1 MKQVLLFSI
10 SILLI
15 SICFA
20 QKKQKAAPDNE
31 DSILLSKTKYRLVG
45 PFRGGRSGTVCG
57 DYNDKNTFYFGAT
70 GGGVWKTQDGG
81 SNWQNIS
88 DKFFGGSIGS
98 VAVAPSNSSII
109 YVGEGESTLRNN
121 VSEGHGMWRS
131 DDGGRNWKH
140 IGLDDSRHIMRI
152 VIHPTNPDIVWV
164 AALGHLFG
172 PSDERGIYKTIDG
185 GKTWKRVLY
194 SDDTSGGAELVM
206 EPGNPAVLYAA
217 TWTVKRTPYS
227 LESGGKG
234 SALWKSTD
242 GGETW
247 KKLNDKKGFPGNTIL
262 GNIGIAVSPA
272 NPERVFALVESS
284 KGGLYRSDDGGETW
298 NLESTDANIR
308 QRAWYF
314 SKIYCDPK
322 NAEKVYGLNVNMYSS
337 SDGGKTFKQINT
349 SHSDHHDLWID
360 PKNGKRMIVAHD
372 GGAQISFDGG
382 NNWSTCYNQPTAQFY
397 RVSTDNNFPYRL
409 LAAQQDNST
418 VRILS
423 RSQND
428 RIDQSD
434 WSPTAGF
441 ESGYV
446 VADPLNPDIVYGG
459 NYGGYISR
467 FDHKIG
473 ENRSVSVWPVYDLGN
488 GADVSKY
495 RFQWNFPIFFSP
507 NNPKKLYAAGNI
519 LFATENEGATWS
531 ALSGDLT
538 TNDKSKQKSSGGPI
552 TQDNTGAEV
561 YCTIFTAMESPLE
574 KDLLWTGS
582 DDGLIN
588 VSKDGGAHWDNVT
601 PPQAGKWMMWN
612 CVEADPFKKGTAYF
626 VGTKYKMDDYTPY
639 IFVTGDYGKTWK
651 KITNG
656 IAPTHFARCLRAD
669 KKRPGLLYCGTEYGM
684 YISYDYGEN
693 WKPFQLNLPMVPITD
708 LTLKNNDLIVATQ
721 GRSFYILDDLGVVQN
736 IDKNV
741 TKNDLYIFPVDTA
754 YRINGSQNLNVKNA
768 GINPPNGVVVNYY
781 LKHVK
786 DSSLVKI
793 FVLDNHKK
801 VIGTFSTKP
810 SGDTGKIEVS
820 KGMNQFV
827 WNMQY
832 APAEKVDGMVLWNG
846 YVGGP
851 KAIPGNYFIR
861 IINYDKK
868 DSLEAEATIK
878 ANPNFKET
886 QQEYEEQFNF
896 LITVRDKFSEIQKA
910 IKNIR
915 EIRKQINDFMSL
927 QGKDTLGEIKT
938 MADSITKRMTSIEEA
953 LYQTKAKSEEDVL
966 NYPIRLNDQI
976 GGLYN
981 YAASGNYPPTQQ
993 VKEAYSFL
1001 SAKADVELNK
1011 LKIIMDVDVPKFNAL
1026 IREKQLPVIGVKK
1039 E

>member
-88 DKFFGGSIGS
+88 DKFFGGSIGC

-322 NAEKVYGLNVNMYSS
+322 NADKVYGLNVNMYSS

-434 WSPTAGF
+434 WSSTAGF

-519 LFATENEGATWS
+519 LFATENEGATWT

-588 VSKDGGAHWDNVT
+588 VSKDGGTHWDNVT

-781 LKHVK
+781 LKDVK

-868 DSLEAEATIK
+868 DSLEAEATIN

-966 NYPIRLNDQI
+966 NYHIRLNDQI

-981 YAASGNYPPTQQ
+981 YAASGNYPPTRQ

-1011 LKIIMDVDVPKFNAL
+1011 LKTIMDVDVPKFNAL